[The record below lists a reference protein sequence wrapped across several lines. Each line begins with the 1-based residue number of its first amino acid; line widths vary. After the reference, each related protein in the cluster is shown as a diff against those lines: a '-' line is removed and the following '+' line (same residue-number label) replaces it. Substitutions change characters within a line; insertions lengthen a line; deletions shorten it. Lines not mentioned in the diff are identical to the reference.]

1 MGLQEV
7 APDLGPGAIR
17 AFTKALLEDLRAL
30 EDIID
35 SGMIETDIRRI
46 GAEQEFF
53 LVDQRW
59 RPAPIATELID
70 ELEPHNFTTELAR
83 FNLEANLD
91 PVTLAGD
98 CFSRLERQLNER
110 VDLIRCAARRHT
122 PPTETVR

>member
-46 GAEQEFF
+46 G
-53 LVDQRW
+53 DGHW
-59 RPAPIATELID
+59 GD
-70 ELEPHNFTTELAR
+70 
-83 FNLEANLD
+83 LEAVGP
-91 PVTLAGD
+91 PVDRNDGAV
-98 CFSRLERQLNER
+98 S
-110 VDLIRCAARRHT
+110 
-122 PPTETVR
+122 